1 MTSPTIISIE
11 GNIGSGK
18 STLLKH
24 LKETMSTENIVFVD
38 EPVKEWENVKNA
50 DGRTILEL
58 FYENPEE
65 HAFSFQMMAYIS
77 RLSYL
82 KKAIRENPNAVI
94 ISERCLLTDKHVFAK
109 MLYDDE
115 KISPINYSIYNQWFD
130 EFIHDLPITNII
142 YIKTQPCICY
152 ERVNKRSRNGESNIA
167 IDYLSRCHEYHE
179 TMINSIKTS
188 CKNCITL
195 EGDSDIYENKS
206 IINKWTSEIADLINS
221 SIEEKPLPKLNL
233 Y

>member
-1 MTSPTIISIE
+1 MASPIIISIE

-38 EPVKEWENVKNA
+38 EPVKEWENVKNG

-65 HAFSFQMMAYIS
+65 YAFSFQMMAYIS

-115 KISPINYSIYNQWFD
+115 KISQINYSIYNQWFD
-130 EFIHDLPITNII
+130 EFIHDLPITNVI
-142 YIKTQPCICY
+142 YIKTQPSICF
-152 ERVNKRSRNGESNIA
+152 ERVNKRSRNGENNIA
-167 IDYLSRCHEYHE
+167 LEYLARCHEYHE
-179 TMINSIKTS
+179 TMIDSIKTS
-188 CKNCITL
+188 CKKCITL
-195 EGDSDIYENKS
+195 EGDYDIYENES
-206 IINKWTSEIADLINS
+206 IINRWTSEISNLINL
-221 SIEEKPLPKLNL
+221 SIEKNDLHRLFP
-233 Y
+233 